1 MGGGRGGVK
10 AGAGEGFGSSREWA
24 RKGPGGADPGGLA
37 PKDALLQALD
47 EVSQASGR
55 EAQDGGNTGVL
66 GPDSTPESWEELDAK
81 VNDYPIQRKFQVIG
95 EAEGAT
101 GGGGVP
107 GEAFQAD
114 VVAAVAGVL
123 GPVPPGLISRRP
135 SRGGKYVSVRV
146 GPLEVASREDLEAV
160 FRVIKADARVK
171 WVL

>member
-1 MGGGRGGVK
+1 MAAAAKSGAQGLHARLGAVFDLGRLLLRVLK
-10 AGAGEGFGSSREWA
+10 
-24 RKGPGGADPGGLA
+24 L
-37 PKDALLQALD
+37 LLQALD

-81 VNDYPIQRKFQVIG
+81 VNDYPIQRKFQIIG
-95 EAEGAT
+95 ESGGAAEG
-101 GGGGVP
+101 GGIP

-114 VVAAVAGVL
+114 VVAAVSGVL
-123 GPVPPGLISRRP
+123 GSVPLGLVSRRP

-146 GPLEVASREDLEAV
+146 GPLEVACREDLEAV
-160 FRVIKADARVK
+160 FRAIKADARVK